1 MNRGV
6 CYCFPCFACVPEK
19 HVAPIETNMKA
30 SGDDDFVGPG
40 FHTLLCP
47 IQSIP
52 GVLSLQI
59 KSKEITVRTKTHDN
73 VFVGVV
79 VTIIYKVDEKAPFN
93 AYYKMTDSN
102 VQLASWVEDV
112 VRGEV
117 PLYTLDGF
125 FESKEKVA
133 TNLKERLEQDFAD
146 YGYVLLDC
154 LVTDIDVEYKVK
166 ASMNEINATRRLRI
180 ATEFKAEGE
189 KIMQL
194 KAAEAQADSKYLNG
208 QGIAGERKAII
219 DGLKDSVI
227 DFSSEVPGTTNRD
240 VMDLILLTQYFDML
254 KEVGASA
261 NTTKL
266 MMHHG
271 PSAIKEL
278 KKQLHTQMMSR

>member
-1 MNRGV
+1 MCTPWLV
-6 CYCFPCFACVPEK
+6 CIPEK
-19 HVAPIETNMKA
+19 HVAPVENWGKA
-30 SGDDDFVGPG
+30 
-40 FHTLLCP
+40 
-47 IQSIP
+47 QSNENFRGAGLHCLAWPVEAIP
-52 GVLSLQI
+52 GTLSLQI
-59 KSKEITVRTKTHDN
+59 QSRDVTVRTKTHDN
-73 VFVGVV
+73 VFVSVV
-79 VTIIYKVDEKAPFN
+79 ITIIYKVDEDAPFN

-102 VQLASWVEDV
+102 SQLSSWVEDA

-117 PLYTLDGF
+117 PSYTLDSF
-125 FESKEKVA
+125 FESKDRVA
-133 TNLKERLEQDFAD
+133 NRLKERLIQEFSD

-194 KAAEAQADSKYLNG
+194 KAAEAQAESKYLNG

-219 DGLKDSVI
+219 DGLKDSVV
-227 DFSSEVPGTTNRD
+227 DFSTEVPGTTNKD

-254 KEVGASA
+254 KEVGACA

-278 KKQLHTQMMSR
+278 KNQLHKQITMSK

>member
-1 MNRGV
+1 MREICWCG
-6 CYCFPCFACVPEK
+6 PCFVCVPEK
-19 HVAPIETNMKA
+19 HVAPVETNAQAK
-30 SGDDDFVGPG
+30 SNEDFVGPG
-40 FHTLLCP
+40 LHTLLWP

-52 GVLSLQI
+52 GALSLQI
-59 KSKEITVRTKTHDN
+59 QSRDVTVRTKTHDN
-73 VFVGVV
+73 VFVSVV
-79 VTIIYKVDEKAPFN
+79 ITIIFKVDENAPFN

-102 VQLASWVEDV
+102 SQLSSWVEDA

-117 PLYTLDGF
+117 PSYTLDSF
-125 FESKEKVA
+125 FESKDRVA
-133 TNLKERLEQDFAD
+133 NRLKERLTQEFSD

-166 ASMNEINATRRLRI
+166 ASMNEINATRRLRV

-194 KAAEAQADSKYLNG
+194 KAAEAQAESKYLNG

-219 DGLKDSVI
+219 DGLKDSVV
-227 DFSSEVPGTTNRD
+227 DFSTEVPGTTNKD

-254 KEVGASA
+254 KEVGACA

-278 KKQLHTQMMSR
+278 KSQLHKQLK